1 MNMSFNINLYC
12 NNQASTRALSD
23 QHIYISHRRQ
33 PAFCSSAQHLKDH
46 ICQCV
51 PAAWLLLAASV
62 LAAVK
67 EKVPV
72 DMPVLAAP
80 NRDVVDEEDEVEV
93 EENENPEAPADL
105 RELSTELSTF
115 WPKLKVTPAGMALFS
130 GVALSLFLVKENK
143 AGAAGLTLLPE
154 EDDGVFVVV
163 FACFPGCCSSPAA
176 APLPYLLSMVA
187 KCRS

>member
-1 MNMSFNINLYC
+1 MS
-12 NNQASTRALSD
+12 
-23 QHIYISHRRQ
+23 
-33 PAFCSSAQHLKDH
+33 
-46 ICQCV
+46 QCV
-51 PAAWLLLAASV
+51 PAAWLLLAPSV
-62 LAAVK
+62 LAALK

-72 DMPVLAAP
+72 ETPVLPEP
-80 NRDVVDEEDEVEV
+80 NRDVVDEEDEVD
-93 EENENPEAPADL
+93 ENENPEAPADL

-143 AGAAGLTLLPE
+143 AGAAGVTLLPE
-154 EDDGVFVVV
+154 DEGVFVVV
-163 FACFPGCCSSPAA
+163 FACFPGCCSSPVA